1 MRGVIRMDDKEFQL
15 KTQKKKWETV
25 QQQYDA
31 SLKKKEAELKIIDK
45 QNQARLVDRRLKY
58 LEQLQKINEK
68 FDVKETIEALINK
81 LNEELI

>member
-1 MRGVIRMDDKEFQL
+1 MDDKEFQL